1 MADGMNK
8 PAIRFAGFTDAWE
21 QRKLGDC
28 FDERNESMPDGELI
42 SVTINDGI
50 RKFSE
55 LGRHDNS
62 NDDKSKYKKVCVGD
76 IAYNSMR
83 MWQGA
88 SGYSPYEGIVSPAYT
103 VLSPKT
109 GVVSRCLAYQFKL
122 PEMIHTFQV
131 NSQGIT
137 SDNWNLK
144 YPAFSEIEIA
154 IAKQVKEQELI
165 ASFFTSLDNLITLHQ
180 REYAKLVNIKA
191 SMLEKMFP
199 KDGSAYP
206 EVRFAGFTD
215 AWEQRKFEDL
225 YDYASEGGTPDTN
238 NPAFYEGGK
247 IPFVKIEDTVEKYI
261 DSPKSYITEE
271 GMNHSSAWLIPKGN
285 VIFTN
290 GATVGNVAINRLPVT
305 TKQGILGIIPSKKV
319 TSEFLFY
326 LLSSTE
332 FQREVRSRMATGTFA
347 TIILKSLNEI
357 PVCFPSNTNEQ
368 ESIITIL
375 SKLDNLITLHQRD
388 SIMRFFGA
396 WDNANAWEQRKF
408 SDVVATRR
416 GLTYKPSDIR
426 KNGVRV
432 LRSSNIAEDSFTL
445 SDEDVFVVREAVNI
459 DCARANDI
467 LITAANGSSRLVGKH
482 TIISGIPEESA
493 VHGGFML
500 LGTTK
505 EPYFINASMGSSWYR
520 RFIELYVAGGNGAIG
535 NLNKNDLDNQVILIP
550 REPEQQAIGAFF
562 KQLDNLITLHQ
573 RERKNRL
580 FGGKNVKQYNFS
592 RLVLQLLRAMDS
604 RLQRRGS
611 SQGDYG

>member
-1 MADGMNK
+1 MTYKPSDICDSGIRVLRSSNIDEDTFVLKADDVFVKKDAVNIDYAKENDILITSANGSSRLVGKHAIISSISGYPAVHGGFMLLGTTKEPYFINASMGSSWYRRFIELYVAGGNGAIGNLNK
-8 PAIRFAGFTDAWE
+8 NDLDNQVISIPSEPEQRAIGAFFKQLDHLITLHQRDSIMRFFGAWDNANAWE

-180 REYAKLVNIKA
+180 RE
-191 SMLEKMFP
+191 
-199 KDGSAYP
+199 
-206 EVRFAGFTD
+206 
-215 AWEQRKFEDL
+215 
-225 YDYASEGGTPDTN
+225 
-238 NPAFYEGGK
+238 
-247 IPFVKIEDTVEKYI
+247 
-261 DSPKSYITEE
+261 
-271 GMNHSSAWLIPKGN
+271 
-285 VIFTN
+285 
-290 GATVGNVAINRLPVT
+290 
-305 TKQGILGIIPSKKV
+305 
-319 TSEFLFY
+319 
-326 LLSSTE
+326 
-332 FQREVRSRMATGTFA
+332 
-347 TIILKSLNEI
+347 
-357 PVCFPSNTNEQ
+357 
-368 ESIITIL
+368 
-375 SKLDNLITLHQRD
+375 
-388 SIMRFFGA
+388 
-396 WDNANAWEQRKF
+396 
-408 SDVVATRR
+408 
-416 GLTYKPSDIR
+416 
-426 KNGVRV
+426 
-432 LRSSNIAEDSFTL
+432 
-445 SDEDVFVVREAVNI
+445 
-459 DCARANDI
+459 
-467 LITAANGSSRLVGKH
+467 
-482 TIISGIPEESA
+482 
-493 VHGGFML
+493 
-500 LGTTK
+500 
-505 EPYFINASMGSSWYR
+505 
-520 RFIELYVAGGNGAIG
+520 
-535 NLNKNDLDNQVILIP
+535 
-550 REPEQQAIGAFF
+550 
-562 KQLDNLITLHQ
+562 
-573 RERKNRL
+573 RKNRL

-592 RLVLQLLRAMDS
+592 RLVLQLLRTMDS